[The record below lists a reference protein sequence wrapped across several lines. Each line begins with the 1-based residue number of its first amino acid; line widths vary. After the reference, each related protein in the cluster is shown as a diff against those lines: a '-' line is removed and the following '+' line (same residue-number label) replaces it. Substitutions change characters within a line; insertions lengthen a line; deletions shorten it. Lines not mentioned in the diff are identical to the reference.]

1 MFTKIL
7 NKIFPR
13 KKDNKRGVSPVI
25 ATILLI
31 ALTVSAAAI
40 VYFVVVPLLQGQGE
54 MVLMSGVTLTD
65 IDEDGF
71 YDTATIELFNVGTDL
86 VTLDEDV
93 GLIVYS
99 PTSNTTSWLI
109 TSNLEYMTQETK
121 EITIAATNDSNEIA
135 PLSQYEM
142 SITYG
147 SKSLT
152 TGRQFSSY
160 GTGGQSGPEPPEG
173 NYTSMPLVLRT
184 AADDPPTSSSTFPA
198 SSGYSPVL
206 WFIVGSFESGLRN
219 LDQNTNDYIALNGF
233 GVTEEYRPY
242 LGITDF
248 YTQSISIH
256 TGNQVLPLQD
266 AGDYPG
272 CVTIRGTGYDDAD
285 TLSWPNRGIAY
296 LFTYIYNPTESA
308 MDVDLSIQVDDEY
321 YLWVN
326 GNLEGSGTRAGSG
339 DTSWRSPVTITMN
352 PGYNIITVRATCVR
366 GDWNTQI
373 LMWDTGAT
381 DDLTDLLNVW
391 PFVVP
396 TSIYW

>member
-1 MFTKIL
+1 MSKKIL

-13 KKDNKRGVSPVI
+13 KKGNKRGVSPVI

-31 ALTVSAAAI
+31 ALTVTAAAI

-54 MVLMSGVTLTD
+54 MVQMSGVTLTD
-65 IDEDGF
+65 SDVDGF
-71 YDTATIELFNVGTDL
+71 YDTATIELFNIGTDL
-86 VTLDEDV
+86 VALNEEV
-93 GLIVYS
+93 ALIIYS

-135 PLSQYEM
+135 PLSQYEI

-152 TGRQFSSY
+152 TGRLFSSF
-160 GTGGQSGPEPPEG
+160 GTGGESGPEPPAE
-173 NYTSMPLVLRT
+173 NYTSMALVLRT
-184 AADDPPTSSSTFPA
+184 AADDPPISRSTFPISA
-198 SSGYSPVL
+198 GYSPVL
-206 WFIVGSFESGLRN
+206 WFIVGSFESGVRN
-219 LDQNTNDYIALNGF
+219 LDRNNNDYIALNGF
-233 GVTEEYRPY
+233 GAAEEYRPY
-242 LGITDF
+242 IGMSDIYTD
-248 YTQSISIH
+248 SISAH

-266 AGDYPG
+266 GGDYPG
-272 CVTIRGTGYDDAD
+272 CVTIRGNRFDEGD
-285 TLSWPNRGIAY
+285 TLDWPNRGIAY
-296 LFTYIYNPTESA
+296 LFTYIYNPTPSA
-308 MDVDLSIQVDDEY
+308 MDIDLSIQVDDAY

-326 GNLEGSGTRAGSG
+326 GDLEGSVAPADRNRN
-339 DTSWRSPVTITMN
+339 DWRSAVTVTLN
-352 PGYNIITVRATCVR
+352 PGYNIVTIRAVDR
-366 GDWNTQI
+366 GGDWNAQI

-396 TSIYW
+396 TSTYW